1 MISTSSCLV
10 QSVQPVHASCIFN
23 SGRRF
28 VRLPV
33 DFVYRWQKVLAI
45 LCHRWQKANTK
56 LRLLSNVAQKKISFV
71 VGFKLGFI
79 VKLLFL
85 VGNCSNF
92 SAAQNRFCSRCEIN
106 SV

>member
-23 SGRRF
+23 NGRRF

-33 DFVYRWQKVLAI
+33 DFVYRWQKVLAF

-56 LRLLSNVAQKKISFV
+56 LRLLSNVAQKKISLVTAFYSDLKV
-71 VGFKLGFI
+71 N
-79 VKLLFL
+79 LLFL
-85 VGNCSNF
+85 IDNV
-92 SAAQNRFCSRCEIN
+92 AYLVA
-106 SV
+106 V